1 METLSLISLIV
12 GLLTSIGGGF
22 TWWRAMVRK
31 QYAAERDFGH
41 LKRNYQQ
48 LVKSLDSMYKDGD
61 KRFDRLDLE
70 LVEVKALLSGIL
82 IRLGG
87 TESEVY
93 RVRK

>member
-12 GLLTSIGGGF
+12 GLVTSIGGGF

-41 LKRNYQQ
+41 LKNNYKQ
-48 LVKSLDSMYKDGD
+48 LAQNMQFMYKEGD

-70 LVEVKALLSGIL
+70 VVEVKALLSGIL

-87 TESEVY
+87 TESEIY
-93 RVRK
+93 RAKR